1 MTACFSVQVF
11 GHAVTRR
18 FACWPCAGS
27 PKEKA
32 RQYTSWLI
40 SHREQH
46 SQKPAVVRE
55 KIVELMGDLPRVEL
69 FARQRADGWDAWG
82 DEVESDFAMKPE
94 GMEER

>member
-1 MTACFSVQVF
+1 ML
-11 GHAVTRR
+11 AVR
-18 FACWPCAGS
+18 GK
-27 PKEKA
+27 PKRKSA
-32 RQYTSWLI
+32 AVHQLVI

-69 FARQRADGWDAWG
+69 FARQRADGWG